1 VYARQVDGKSLHFG
15 VSGKLIRNSLIMFD
29 RETNTLWS
37 HLTGEAIEGPLKGR
51 MLEIIIS
58 DRSTWGVW
66 RQRYPSAQIMR
77 TDTTDDPYL
86 SYYSAQDTGISSTRH
101 QDGRLG
107 PKERVVGVRLAGGVK
122 AYAFNALR
130 RERVVNDE
138 VGGTPVVLVFDGRS
152 ESGAVYRRELN
163 GALLIFQPTGTALQ
177 MRDRD
182 TGSTWDGITGRALDG
197 PMVGASL
204 DPVPITYSFWF
215 GWADFYP
222 QTSLYK

>member
-1 VYARQVDGKSLHFG
+1 MYARQVEGKSLHFG

-37 HLTGEAIEGPLKGR
+37 HLTGEAIEGPLKGH
-51 MLEIIIS
+51 MLEIVVS
-58 DRSTWGVW
+58 DRSSWGVW
-66 RQRYPSAQIMR
+66 RQRYPGAEIMR
-77 TDTTDDPYL
+77 TNVTDDPYL
-86 SYYSAQDTGISSTRH
+86 SYYSGPDTGISSTRH

-107 PKERVVGVRLAGGVK
+107 AKERVVGLRLAGGVK
-122 AYAFNALR
+122 AFAFSALQR
-130 RERVVNDE
+130 DRVINDE
-138 VGGTPVVLVFDGRS
+138 VGGVPVVLIFDGKS
-152 ESGAVYRRELN
+152 ESGAVYRRELK
-163 GALLIFQPTGTALQ
+163 GALMSFEPAKTALQ

-182 TGSTWDGITGRALDG
+182 TESTWDGITGRAVDG
-197 PMVGASL
+197 LLVGASL